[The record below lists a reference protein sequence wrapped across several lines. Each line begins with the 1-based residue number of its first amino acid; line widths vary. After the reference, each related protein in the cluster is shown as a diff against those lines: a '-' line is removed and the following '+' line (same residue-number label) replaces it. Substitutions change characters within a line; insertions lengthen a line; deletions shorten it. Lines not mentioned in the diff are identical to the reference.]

1 MDVRSTWAPSQ
12 AVTVCP
18 AVLTISS
25 GFNHAVRLY
34 RGQFNINVQLFLVLN
49 FYVPAVLVSQNTYKK

>member
-1 MDVRSTWAPSQ
+1 
-12 AVTVCP
+12 VTVCP